1 MCWAMP
7 EYDCGKSI
15 YMNDVFLL
23 YYWGGDNDCYNLTK
37 ETKQFLLILIN
48 QYVEILLISVYSKIY
63 HPSTYTQIV
72 IKILFNFFSQSIRMS
87 GKNINFED
95 KKIKKSDFYK
105 NKKVT
110 TIDDIDVNK
119 ILVSKEELYEKKN
132 LFKYFIGYNDNDVIM
147 LLCIKLP
154 QMTGHVR
161 KSEGNTTISFQIN
174 CKQLLKK

>member
-1 MCWAMP
+1 
-7 EYDCGKSI
+7 
-15 YMNDVFLL
+15 
-23 YYWGGDNDCYNLTK
+23 
-37 ETKQFLLILIN
+37 
-48 QYVEILLISVYSKIY
+48 
-63 HPSTYTQIV
+63 
-72 IKILFNFFSQSIRMS
+72 MS

-132 LFKYFIGYNDNDVIM
+132 LFKYFIGYNDNDVIT

-154 QMTGHVR
+154 QMTMLENLKVIQQYPFR
-161 KSEGNTTISFQIN
+161 LTANN
-174 CKQLLKK
+174 C

>member
-1 MCWAMP
+1 
-7 EYDCGKSI
+7 
-15 YMNDVFLL
+15 
-23 YYWGGDNDCYNLTK
+23 
-37 ETKQFLLILIN
+37 
-48 QYVEILLISVYSKIY
+48 
-63 HPSTYTQIV
+63 
-72 IKILFNFFSQSIRMS
+72 MS

-132 LFKYFIGYNDNDVIM
+132 LFKYFIGYNDNDVIT